1 MAGNMERIRKW
12 YGVPAKRGGRIIYTG
27 NGHRE
32 FGTIRGARSIYL
44 KIQLDGHKNATI
56 FHPTWCIEYL

>member
-1 MAGNMERIRKW
+1 MSGNMERIRKW
-12 YGVPAKRGGRIIYTG
+12 YGVPAKRGGRVAYTR

-32 FGTIRGARSIYL
+32 FGTIRGACSNYL
-44 KIQLDGHKNATI
+44 KIQLDGRKNVSF